1 MNILKSLTIFTLL
14 TLSPGVFA
22 ESRSGSGIGGST
34 LSVSDLEV
42 IFAKNCDA
50 YKFANISFYQRVAF
64 NVLLSVNGADKSTIA
79 TESGNVI
86 RMMFSP
92 TPNFAKLLVSGYAK
106 YDKEITTDKAIKRFS
121 DYKYEADQLAFAY
134 SELKRIG
141 IDDILSTSAGD
152 KLMNQKTVVIL
163 KSFLSKDSIQGT
175 EAHIR
180 ASSAFG
186 IPDGLNP
193 ESERLLKSACD

>member
-1 MNILKSLTIFTLL
+1 
-14 TLSPGVFA
+14 
-22 ESRSGSGIGGST
+22 
-34 LSVSDLEV
+34 
-42 IFAKNCDA
+42 
-50 YKFANISFYQRVAF
+50 
-64 NVLLSVNGADKSTIA
+64 LLSVNGADKSTIA

-92 TPNFAKLLVSGYAK
+92 TPNFTKLLVSGYSK
-106 YDKEITTDKAIKRFS
+106 YDNTTTADKAVKRFS
-121 DYKYEADQLAFAY
+121 DYRHEDNQLAFAY

-141 IDDILSTSAGD
+141 IDDILSTSATD

-163 KSFLSKDSIQGT
+163 KSFLGKDSIQGI

-193 ESERLLKSACD
+193 ESERLLKSVCD